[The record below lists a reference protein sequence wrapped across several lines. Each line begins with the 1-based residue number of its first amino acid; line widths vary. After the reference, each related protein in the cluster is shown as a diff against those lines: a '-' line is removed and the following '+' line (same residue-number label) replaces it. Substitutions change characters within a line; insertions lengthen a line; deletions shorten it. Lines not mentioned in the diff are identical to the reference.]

1 MAVPISAATEVKVG
15 ALGKFPK
22 PQVGFLWLLSGCLPF
37 GEVTDWQQQPDMLWL
52 ATACG
57 FYTPSSSVCAQ
68 VSSCLADTSHFL
80 RGFLKPPCFLIN
92 THLFLSTTEPLR
104 LRFYFSWICVRVSY
118 WMWAFTW
125 LRVCNGIQSLSSP
138 GTESGFKL
146 V

>member
-1 MAVPISAATEVKVG
+1 MVVPISAATEVKVG
-15 ALGKFPK
+15 ALGKFLK
-22 PQVGFLWLLSGCLPF
+22 PQVDFLWLLSVCLLF
-37 GEVTDWQQQPDMLWL
+37 GEVRDWQQQPDMPRL

-57 FYTPSSSVCAQ
+57 LYTPSSSVCAE
-68 VSSCLADTSHFL
+68 VGSCLADTSHFL

-104 LRFYFSWICVRVSY
+104 LGFNFSWICVRVSY

-125 LRVCNGIQSLSSP
+125 LRVCNGIQSLSSS
-138 GTESGFKL
+138 GTESGIKL